1 MNQPR
6 PGQKPDAAWQIQIL
20 ADSAREL
27 ANRGE
32 TAQAERVYRQILEI
46 APYHVRSLNFLA
58 VQSLTRGNLD
68 ESQALL
74 ERALRAAPDRAILH
88 QNMGLLQKQRGDI
101 EAALGWIEKA
111 VALKPDHEFASLHRG
126 ALLEELGRRD
136 EAVAAYWQA
145 WKNLPN
151 PEATANDPLTLP
163 VVRDLIMKAV
173 MQMRSAQLECIHQE
187 LTPVLDKHGKE
198 ALRRVVDAAD
208 IYVGQRTP
216 HYLHGLQRPAF
227 IYLPDLEPRAFFER
241 SRFDWLPRLESATS
255 IIREELEA
263 ALAADQGLQPYVQVD
278 AGVDPQQWNTLN
290 GSRAWSALHLSKGG
304 TPVAE
309 NRARCP
315 KTARVLDSL
324 PLPQVPGHAPEALFS
339 ILQPGTH
346 IPPHFGLANYKLV
359 AHLPL
364 VVPPD
369 CAIRVGNET
378 RSWTEGECLVFDDS
392 FQHEAWNRSSARRA
406 VLIIDIWHPDLSLA
420 EQEGVIAL
428 VQGIAA
434 FNQRYLPKS

>member
-20 ADSAREL
+20 ANSAGEL

-32 TAQAERVYRQILEI
+32 LTEAERVYRQILEI
-46 APYHVRSLNFLA
+46 APYHVRALNFLA
-58 VQSLTRGNLD
+58 GQTLTRGELD
-68 ESQALL
+68 EAQALL
-74 ERALRAAPDRAILH
+74 ERALRAAPDRPVLH
-88 QNMGLLQKQRGDI
+88 QNMGLLHKQRGDL
-101 EAALGWIEKA
+101 EAALGWMDKA
-111 VALKPDHEFASLHRG
+111 LALKPDHEFASLHRG

-145 WKNLPN
+145 WRHFPN
-151 PEATANDPLTLP
+151 PEGAANSPLTLP
-163 VVRDLIMKAV
+163 GVRDLVMKAAL
-173 MQMRSAQLECIHQE
+173 RLRAAQLELIHE
-187 LTPVLDKHGKE
+187 ALAPVLDRHGKE

-208 IYVGQRTP
+208 IYVGQRP
-216 HYLHGLQRPAF
+216 PRHLHGLQRPSF

-241 SRFDWLPRLESATS
+241 SRFDWLPRLESAAP

-263 ALAADQGLQPYVQVD
+263 ALAADQGLTPYVQVEK
-278 AGVDPQQWNTLN
+278 GHDPQQWSALN

-304 TPVAE
+304 TPVEE

-315 KTARVLDSL
+315 KTTRVLDSL
-324 PLPQVPGHAPEALFS
+324 PLPQIPGHSPETLFS
-339 ILQPGTH
+339 ILEPGTH

-364 VVPPD
+364 TVPAD

-378 RSWTEGECLVFDDS
+378 RGWTEGECLVFDDS
-392 FQHEAWNRSSARRA
+392 FQHEAWNRSDRRRA
-406 VLIIDIWHPDLSLA
+406 VLILDVWHPDVTMA
-420 EQEGVIAL
+420 EQEGICAL
-428 VQGIAA
+428 VQGIGA
-434 FNQRYLPKS
+434 FNRRYAATR